1 MHNKFII
8 EYIIYFFNNNNM
20 GNTCTQ
26 VNTINFT
33 EDFRPPYIYRNDALK
48 YREMEVYEHTIDP

>member
-1 MHNKFII
+1 
-8 EYIIYFFNNNNM
+8 M